1 MALLRRT
8 HRLSACLESQGCAV
22 FLRNRAIPHAI
33 TLVEAEFV
41 SVSECTAECLDGL
54 SFIPS
59 EFDFYKLRQVMSE
72 LFAIRGYGKSK
83 VECFIDKVDSYPRP
97 ETKRRHSALQVLSDP
112 GQPIPD
118 GENVDILWI
127 SVGEFVTCQHLQ
139 MYHGFF
145 GNHLYSVTFQLREHV
160 LDLYA
165 YDFKRE
171 GPRDNFSSE
180 TPLRFF
186 CHVLKPILPV
196 LRRFAVEFVYNHLDP
211 PVDAA
216 LALVPTTDVDFANDV
231 TIFFEGPSDAQL
243 RALASHPVNRRV
255 LLCLKMG
262 NLFRFPPKRL
272 NGFLLGF
279 RHPINLQIPRELEH
293 FDGEEEPFVVN
304 PAFRSLTVRS
314 ATMSCC
320 LSTKMI
326 DGIASNKSLKSM
338 TIDCENWGIDLS
350 HGSKVPNW
358 LLDLFRSAILPSDN
372 NLECLS
378 FVTHHNYR
386 NKPQPVE
393 LRQAA
398 FGELAARL
406 LCRVWDHDNRCFTS
420 ERPARNVHSVS
431 TFRLLSKP
439 MKSNVYWDSLLFS
452 PALVLNCLHRVLGGR
467 PPGII
472 AALAVQRINQ
482 GFLYRFATNLIPCD
496 LSASSASAMFDI
508 LRGGLFRRGV
518 KRHGAPQT
526 RLQSIDEVL
535 EADDQNR
542 ETVAHVLQS
551 KTTE

>member
-8 HRLSACLESQGCAV
+8 HRLSAYLESQGYAV
-22 FLRNRAIPHAI
+22 YLRDRAI

-41 SVSECTAECLDGL
+41 SVSECTAECLDGC
-54 SFIPS
+54 SFIPP

-72 LFAIRGYGKSK
+72 LFAKRGYGTTE
-83 VECFIDKVDSYPRP
+83 VECFIDKVDSYPRRK
-97 ETKRRHSALQVLSDP
+97 TKRSRSVLPVSSD
-112 GQPIPD
+112 GRPILD

-127 SVGEFVTCQHLQ
+127 SVGEFVTCQHLEL
-139 MYHGFF
+139 YHGIY
-145 GNHLYSVTFQLREHV
+145 GNHLYSVAFQLREHV
-160 LDLYA
+160 LDLRA
-165 YDFKRE
+165 YDFRPKS
-171 GPRDNFSSE
+171 PRDNCSSE

-196 LRRFAVEFVYNHLDP
+196 LRSFTVEFVHNRLDP

-216 LALVPTTDVDFANDV
+216 IALVPTTDQDFANDV
-231 TIFFEGPSDAQL
+231 TICFECPSDAQL

-262 NLFRFPPKRL
+262 GLHRFSREEF
-272 NGFLLGF
+272 NGYLLGF
-279 RHPINLQIPRELEH
+279 RHPVNLQIPRDLEH
-293 FDGEEEPFVVN
+293 FEGKEEPFVVN

-314 ATMSCC
+314 ETMTYC
-320 LSTKMI
+320 LSKKMI

-338 TIDCENWGIDLS
+338 TIDCENWGIDLFD
-350 HGSKVPNW
+350 GSKVPNW
-358 LLDLFRSAILPSDN
+358 LVDLFHSAILPSDN

-378 FVTHHNYR
+378 FVTHHNYW
-386 NKPQPVE
+386 NKPQPVK

-398 FGELAARL
+398 FGELAVRL
-406 LCRVWDHDNRCFTS
+406 LCGVWDHDKRCFAS

-467 PPGII
+467 PPGTI

-496 LSASSASAMFDI
+496 MSASSASAMFDI

-526 RLQSIDEVL
+526 RLQSFDEVL
-535 EADDQNR
+535 EADGQNR
-542 ETVAHVLQS
+542 GTVAHVLQS